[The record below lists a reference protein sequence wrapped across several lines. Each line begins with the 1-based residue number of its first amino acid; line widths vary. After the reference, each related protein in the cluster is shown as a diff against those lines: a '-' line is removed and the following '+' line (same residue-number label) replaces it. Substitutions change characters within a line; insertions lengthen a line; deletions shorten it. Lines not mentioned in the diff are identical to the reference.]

1 MKMQEGGSK
10 NGKGDKTIMHDRVF
24 EQYMKMLDEASKEA
38 RGAYNLSL
46 VAFALS
52 FIELVTS
59 IILLFVR

>member
-1 MKMQEGGSK
+1 
-10 NGKGDKTIMHDRVF
+10 MHDRVF